1 MAVFRVERTRDY
13 TVMSNCHLRDKR
25 LSLKAKGLLSQ
36 MLSLPEDWDYTLTGL
51 SSINRESK
59 DAIRSAV
66 NELEQAGYIRRH
78 QTTDARGKFSGNEY
92 IIYERPVRT
101 EKESMEGNKA
111 GQDALRRP
119 LPEEALPPNALQ
131 ENPLSQNP
139 SSENPSSENPTTEK
153 PVTGNPSPD
162 NPTQLNTEKQSK
174 EESNTD
180 LNTVS
185 FPSGKG
191 RAADGPPE
199 RKERG
204 CASLEKMQAYRELI
218 RENIGY
224 ESLLHDCPYEREMIE
239 EIVELMVEVVCAKR
253 VYTRVA
259 GSDFPHEVVKSR
271 LLKLNMEHIKF
282 VLSCLKENTTKVK
295 NIKQYLLT
303 VLFNAPSTISN
314 YYSSLVNHDMYG
326 S

>member
-36 MLSLPEDWDYTLTGL
+36 MLSLPEDWDYTLSGL

-92 IIYERPVRT
+92 IIYERPAET
-101 EKESMEGNKA
+101 EREPAK
-111 GQDALRRP
+111 
-119 LPEEALPPNALQ
+119 EEAGDQKQPLL
-131 ENPLSQNP
+131 ENPL
-139 SSENPSSENPTTEK
+139 SENPTTEN
-153 PVTGNPSPD
+153 PMAGNPLPE
-162 NPTQLNTEKQSK
+162 NPTQLNTK
-174 EESNTD
+174 ELRKDELNTD
-180 LNTVS
+180 RATTDS
-185 FPSGKG
+185 FLSGEHE
-191 RAADGPPE
+191 AADGPPE
-199 RKERG
+199 RKG
-204 CASLEKMQAYRELI
+204 KGYPSLDQIRAYREVI
-218 RENIGY
+218 CENIGY
-224 ESLLHDCPYEREMIE
+224 ESLLNDYPYEKKLID
-239 EIVELMVEVVCAKR
+239 EIVELMVEVVSANRK
-253 VYTRVA
+253 YTRVA

-271 LLKLNMEHIKF
+271 LLKLDMGHIQF
-282 VLSCLKENTTKVK
+282 VLSCLKENTTKIK
-295 NIKQYLLT
+295 NIKQYILT
-303 VLFNAPSTISN
+303 VLFNAPTTISN

>member
-101 EKESMEGNKA
+101 EKENMEGNKA
-111 GQDALRRP
+111 DQDALRGS
-119 LPEEALPPNALQ
+119 LPEGVLPQKDLQ
-131 ENPLSQNP
+131 ENPLSQK
-139 SSENPSSENPTTEK
+139 PSSENPTTEK
-153 PVTGNPSPD
+153 PVTGNPPPE

-180 LNTVS
+180 LDTVS

-199 RKERG
+199 RKGRR
-204 CASLEKMQAYRELI
+204 CASLEKMQAYRNLI
-218 RENIGY
+218 CENIGY

-253 VYTRVA
+253 AYTRVA
-259 GSDFPHEVVKSR
+259 GSDFTHEVVKSR

-314 YYSSLVNHDMYG
+314 YYSSLVNHDLYG
-326 S
+326 R